1 MKHKTLFRLA
11 LKAIGIL
18 LLGFAIP
25 QLTETA
31 TLTLAYLREYFY
43 FGVAPNWAVGD
54 PLLFSSR
61 PIGGLLQVAFA
72 LYLLFGG
79 RWIVDRCIPSNRPYC
94 PECGYDL
101 SSSGGDRCVECGVA
115 LPADLRVNSEKRQV
129 EGLPPDDA

>member
-18 LLGFAIP
+18 LLGFSVP
-25 QLTETA
+25 QLVEMA
-31 TLTLAYLREYFY
+31 ALAVWL
-43 FGVAPNWAVGD
+43 
-54 PLLFSSR
+54 SSER
-61 PIGGLLQVAFA
+61 SLSGRAGWTGYEWLYSLGQPIGGTVQVAFA

-79 RWIVDRCIPSNRPYC
+79 KWIVDRCIPSNRAYC

-115 LPADLRVNSEKRQV
+115 LPADLRRPSPQ
-129 EGLPPDDA
+129 GTSAPPAEEH